1 MTIFQNKLEAIN
13 KELKIDKAGV
23 TIQNRRNGLYLR
35 AMLPD
40 KYDPDWTQLK
50 QQRISIRLTAED
62 TNLIKAKKL
71 ALKLSSQK
79 ISRLFIWNDWLAD
92 KEKLAAQKKSLK
104 ISDIYKAYE
113 DDFWSGIVERTPKK
127 KRNWKS
133 IA

>member
-1 MTIFQNKLEAIN
+1 MTLFQNKLEAIN

-92 KEKLAAQKKSLK
+92 E
-104 ISDIYKAYE
+104 
-113 DDFWSGIVERTPKK
+113 
-127 KRNWKS
+127 
-133 IA
+133 

>member
-1 MTIFQNKLEAIN
+1 MTLFQNKLEAIN

-92 KEKLAAQKKSLK
+92 EEKLAAQKKLSL
-104 ISDIYKAYE
+104 IHI
-113 DDFWSGIVERTPKK
+113 
-127 KRNWKS
+127 
-133 IA
+133 